1 MLAQAAEAIPAPG
14 VMAGGLAFEQKFD
27 GRRAIL
33 FHFGRAGR
41 AVLLPPT
48 LRR

>member
-14 VMAGGLAFEQKFD
+14 AMAGGLAFEQKFD

-33 FHFGRAGR
+33 FISAGPGGR
-41 AVLLPPT
+41 LLPPT